1 MTDAGPARQ
10 MSNLQLRVISSV
22 VLIVAVLT
30 VTWFGGVA
38 FRILSAAIAGAMFY
52 EWCAMSRSAAGPAA
66 ASRHQLVAAV
76 LLGVVLLALILGY
89 SAAGVLVLLALS
101 VLASL
106 LDCKIGGQ
114 GSWAPAGLAY
124 AGLSGVSL
132 AWLRDGDQAGLLA
145 ILFLFAVV
153 WATDIAAYF
162 VGRSLGGPKLAPSI
176 SPGKTQSGAIGGAI
190 GGVVAGVA
198 LAACAGL
205 GNLPLLA
212 VVAFLLSIVS
222 QVGDLFESWVKRRH
236 GVKDS
241 GSLIPGHGGVMD
253 RVDGL
258 VAAAFAL
265 YAIGFMLGSADK
277 PAQALF
283 AV

>member
-52 EWCAMSRSAAGPAA
+52 EWCAMSRSAAGAA
-66 ASRHQLVAAV
+66 AGSRHQLVAAV
-76 LLGVVLLALILGY
+76 LLGVVLLALALGY

-176 SPGKTQSGAIGGAI
+176 SPGKTQSGASSGRLPSPAKAASAMPAATPPIVPPMAPLWVLPGEIDGASF
-190 GGVVAGVA
+190 G
-198 LAACAGL
+198 
-205 GNLPLLA
+205 PP
-212 VVAFLLSIVS
+212 S
-222 QVGDLFESWVKRRH
+222 ERPTK
-236 GVKDS
+236 
-241 GSLIPGHGGVMD
+241 
-253 RVDGL
+253 
-258 VAAAFAL
+258 
-265 YAIGFMLGSADK
+265 
-277 PAQALF
+277 
-283 AV
+283 

>member
-52 EWCAMSRSAAGPAA
+52 EWCAMSRSAAGAA
-66 ASRHQLVAAV
+66 AGSRHQLVAAV
-76 LLGVVLLALILGY
+76 LLGVVLLALALGY

-222 QVGDLFESWVKRRH
+222 QVGDLFESWAKRRH

-265 YAIGFMLGSADK
+265 YAIGLMLGSADK

>member
-1 MTDAGPARQ
+1 VSGESSPPRQ
-10 MSNLQLRVISSV
+10 MSNLQLRIISSV
-22 VLIVAVLT
+22 VLIVAVLA
-30 VTWFGGVA
+30 VTFLGGVA
-38 FRILSAAIAGAMFY
+38 FRLLAALIAAVMFY
-52 EWCAMSRSAAGPAA
+52 EWCTISRNGAAVRNQLIAA
-66 ASRHQLVAAV
+66 A
-76 LLGVVLLALILGY
+76 LLAVVLLAMVLGY
-89 SAAGVLVLLALS
+89 SAVGILVLLAVS

-106 LDCKIGGQ
+106 LDSRLAGQ

-132 AWLRDGDQAGLLA
+132 AWLRDGDQAGLVA

-153 WATDIAAYF
+153 WATDIFAYF

-176 SPGKTQSGAIGGAI
+176 SPGKTQSGALGGTL
-190 GGVVAGVA
+190 GGVLAGIA
-198 LAACAGL
+198 LAAYAGL
-205 GNLPLLA
+205 DNLPLLA
-212 VVAFLLSIVS
+212 LVAFLLSVVS

-241 GSLIPGHGGVMD
+241 GNIIPGHGGVMD

-283 AV
+283 AI

>member
-22 VLIVAVLT
+22 VLIVAVLA

-52 EWCAMSRSAAGPAA
+52 EWCAMSRSAAGAA
-66 ASRHQLVAAV
+66 AGSRHQLVAAV
-76 LLGVVLLALILGY
+76 LLGVVLLALALGY

-132 AWLRDGDQAGLLA
+132 AWLRDGDQSGLLA
-145 ILFLFAVV
+145 ILVLFAVV

-176 SPGKTQSGAIGGAI
+176 SPGKTQSGASGGTI
-190 GGVVAGVA
+190 GGVAAGMA
-198 LAACAGL
+198 LAAFAGL

-222 QVGDLFESWVKRRH
+222 QIGDLFESWVKRRH

-283 AV
+283 AI

>member
-1 MTDAGPARQ
+1 MSGESSPPRQ
-10 MSNLQLRVISSV
+10 MSNLQLRIISSV
-22 VLIVAVLT
+22 VLIVAVLA
-30 VTWFGGVA
+30 VTFLGGVA
-38 FRILSAAIAGAMFY
+38 FRLLAALIAAVMFY
-52 EWCAMSRSAAGPAA
+52 EWCTISRNAA
-66 ASRHQLVAAV
+66 AVRNQLIAAA
-76 LLGVVLLALILGY
+76 LLAVVLLAMVLGY
-89 SAAGVLVLLALS
+89 SAVGILVLLAVS

-106 LDCKIGGQ
+106 LDSRLAGQ

-132 AWLRDGDQAGLLA
+132 AWLRDGDQAGLMA

-153 WATDIAAYF
+153 WATDIFAYF

-176 SPGKTQSGAIGGAI
+176 SPGKTQSGALGGTL
-190 GGVVAGVA
+190 GGVLAGIA
-198 LAACAGL
+198 LAAYAGL
-205 GNLPLLA
+205 DNLPLLA
-212 VVAFLLSIVS
+212 LVAFLLSVVS

-241 GSLIPGHGGVMD
+241 GNIIPGHGGVMD

-283 AV
+283 AI